1 MPQSDEG
8 DVRATTGGNPT
19 DRWYGQNGSRPPLV
33 RPRTREGDDEAFD
46 LVEAV
51 AAKVADRLPALGFLT
66 PNGLLD
72 LPVDH
77 GRIVAVRLELPPG
90 QPLQLQSIG
99 LAADGVDDLAPLT
112 TLTASSGHGSGL
124 DRGDLA
130 RLLDVDHPTGTLV
143 HTEPD
148 SPAWVELRFSRPV
161 QLRGIRLR
169 NVPTPTARAA
179 RGLRVALTAR
189 FRRVHAIY
197 DGAADLRELDH
208 LLGPVRAVGAVNS
221 LLGRLL
227 PTLEHT
233 LRGDYPAALEAFTA
247 MSGVDDADG
256 ARLRAV
262 LNAGLL
268 ASRRQTWHDP
278 EPIVAT
284 GAGSAA

>member
-1 MPQSDEG
+1 MLLSEDG
-8 DVRATTGGNPT
+8 DVRSTAGGSPT
-19 DRWYGQNGSRPPLV
+19 DRWYGHGGSRPPLV
-33 RPRTREGDDEAFD
+33 RHRTQEDDHEAFD
-46 LVEAV
+46 LVGAV
-51 AAKVADRLPALGFLT
+51 AAKVADRLPALGFLA

-77 GRIVAVRLELPPG
+77 GRIVAVHLELPSE
-90 QPLQLQSIG
+90 QPLELQSIG
-99 LAADGVDDLAPLT
+99 LAADGVEDLTPLT
-112 TLTASSGHGSGL
+112 TLTASSGHGTAL

-148 SPAWVELRFSRPV
+148 SPAWVALRFSRPV
-161 QLRGIRLR
+161 RLRGIRLR
-169 NVPTPTARAA
+169 NVPTPTAGAA
-179 RGLRVALTAR
+179 RGLRVTVTAR
-189 FRRVHAIY
+189 FRRVHTVY

-208 LLGPVRAVGAVNS
+208 LLGPLRAVGAVNS

-233 LRGDYPAALEAFTA
+233 LRGDYPAALAAFTA
-247 MSGVDDADG
+247 MRGVDDAEG

-278 EPIVAT
+278 EPIGAT
-284 GAGSAA
+284 EAGSAA